1 MELWYTSMGS
11 FAGIFRIQYLPDTG
25 TPEASG
31 MAGWTTY
38 DKTGICIRRVSE
50 RGWPVDWKNSDGAGD
65 GLLSEDPVCAG
76 NDG

>member
-1 MELWYTSMGS
+1 MGS
-11 FAGIFRIQYLPDTG
+11 FAGIFRIYYLPDTG
-25 TPEASG
+25 TRKQAAWP
-31 MAGWTTY
+31 AGRPMI
-38 DKTGICIRRVSE
+38 KTGICIRRVSE